1 MYRGLQIILKF
12 YVILNTILLNLRYDF
27 MPLVIIYIFKYLYF
41 LLFIYLFIII
51 NVFNFILKNKT
62 VFDFLNIK

>member
-27 MPLVIIYIFKYLYF
+27 MPLVIIYIFKYVYF
-41 LLFIYLFIII
+41 FLFIII